1 MLGSDRGGILKGLLI
16 AVGALFA
23 LSIVISLLAPAEER
37 GGEQSDRAAP
47 TPRAA
52 DVKRS
57 TAPPPAPALPEVGAV
72 ELLNLYAANELAG
85 DAEYKGKEIRITG
98 VVGRIGN
105 DILGTPYV
113 TLGSGGELEVRQ
125 VQCMLDKASASIAA
139 RLTPGQTITMR
150 GKVDGLMMNVI
161 VRSCSFQ

>member
-1 MLGSDRGGILKGLLI
+1 MLGSDRGGILRGLLI

-23 LSIVISLLAPAEER
+23 LSIVIGLLAPAE
-37 GGEQSDRAAP
+37 
-47 TPRAA
+47 
-52 DVKRS
+52 RS
-57 TAPPPAPALPEVGAV
+57 TAPPPAPALREVQAV
-72 ELLNLYAANELAG
+72 ELLSLYASNELAG

-98 VVGRIGN
+98 IVGRVGN

-113 TLGSGGELEVRQ
+113 TLGSGRDLEVRQ